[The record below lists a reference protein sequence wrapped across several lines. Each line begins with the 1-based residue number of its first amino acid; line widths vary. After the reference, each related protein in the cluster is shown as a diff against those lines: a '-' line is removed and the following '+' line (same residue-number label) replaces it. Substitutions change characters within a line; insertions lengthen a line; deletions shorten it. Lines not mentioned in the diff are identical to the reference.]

1 MSLPSLAI
9 VLLLGSLGLSIALA
23 PISVRRVGVR
33 HVCTAIALLPIGT
46 LLSVILPHLH
56 KGWLEMAARSGAD
69 SRQTDRFEWP
79 HIGGCSFCYL
89 CICRGLRHCDC
100 AEEIGRHQSTVESVE
115 AAGETS
121 TVEILLN
128 QESGHLTASLLCF

>member
-9 VLLLGSLGLSIALA
+9 VLLFGSLGLSIALA

-56 KGWLEMAARSGAD
+56 KGWLEMAAQVVSTVGKPIASNGPTLEDALSVTCVFVVAYAIVIVLKRLVD
-69 SRQTDRFEWP
+69 TSRLLKVSR
-79 HIGGCSFCYL
+79 
-89 CICRGLRHCDC
+89 RR
-100 AEEIGRHQSTVESVE
+100 ARHQ
-115 AAGETS
+115 
-121 TVEILLN
+121 
-128 QESGHLTASLLCF
+128 Q